1 MSLMKRP
8 TTIFVPAATLLAAC
22 FFSVALSGRQ
32 AAPASAPMAEQ
43 VFKNIQVLKGIP
55 VDEFMGTMGFF
66 ATATGLNCTDC
77 HIDES
82 GGSWARYADDNAL
95 KQQTRRMVVMMRT
108 INQANFG
115 GRQVVTCYTCH
126 RGFSRPTVMPS
137 INVLYGSPPPDE
149 PGDLI
154 AQVPNQPSPES
165 VLDKFLAAAGGAQRL
180 AAFTSFTAKGTY
192 MGFDDADKSPME
204 VFARA
209 SGERSTVVHTLLG
222 DNTTTI
228 TPTAAWITAPP
239 TDKPV
244 ALMDITGQELQGVQF
259 DASMFFPGRIKQSLT
274 KLRTGIP
281 QLLEDDREVIQI
293 QGNTASGGTVTLLFD
308 EGTGLLARLVRYN
321 ESPVG
326 RIVTRIDY
334 HEYKDVAGVKVPSR
348 WTVAWLSGRSQFELT
363 DIQPNVQIPAA
374 RFAKPALS
382 ATTVVN

>member
-1 MSLMKRP
+1 MTRSSR
-8 TTIFVPAATLLAAC
+8 IFVPAATLLAVC
-22 FFSVALSGRQ
+22 FFGVALSGRQ
-32 AAPASAPMAEQ
+32 AAPSAPPMAEQ
-43 VFKNIQVLKGIP
+43 VFKNVQVLKGIP

-77 HIDES
+77 HIEES

-137 INVLYGSPPPDE
+137 INLLYGSPPLDE

-154 AQVPNQPSPES
+154 TQMPNQPSPES
-165 VLDKFLAAAGGAQRL
+165 VLDKFIAAVGGAQRL
-180 AAFTSFTAKGTY
+180 AAFTSFAAKGTY

-209 SGERSTVVHTLLG
+209 SGERSTIVHTLLG
-222 DNTTTI
+222 DSTTTI
-228 TPTAAWITAPP
+228 TPAGAWITAPP

-259 DASMFFPGRIKQSLT
+259 DASIFFPGRIKESLT

-281 QLLEDDREVIQI
+281 QVLEDDREVIQV
-293 QGNTASGGTVTLLFD
+293 QGNTSSGGTVTLLFD
-308 EGTGLLARLVRYN
+308 SETALLARLVRYN

-326 RIVTRIDY
+326 RIVTRIDF

-363 DIQPNVQIPAA
+363 EIQPNVQIPAA

-382 ATTVVN
+382 ATRIVN

>member
-1 MSLMKRP
+1 MKRS
-8 TTIFVPAATLLAAC
+8 TRFFVSAGTALAGC
-22 FFSVALSGRQ
+22 WFSVALSGNQ
-32 AAPASAPMAEQ
+32 AAPARPPMAEQ

-55 VDEFMGTMGFF
+55 VDEFMNTMGFF

-77 HIDES
+77 HVEES

-108 INQANFG
+108 INQQNFG

-126 RGFSRPTVMPS
+126 RGFSRPTVQPS

-149 PGDLI
+149 PGDLFE
-154 AQVPNQPSPES
+154 QVPNQPSPDA

-180 AAFTSFTAKGTY
+180 AAFTSFTAKGLY

-204 VFARA
+204 IFARA
-209 SGERSTVVHTLLG
+209 SGERSTIVHTLLG

-228 TPTAAWITAPP
+228 TPAAAWITAPP

-244 ALMDITGQELQGVQF
+244 PLMDITGQDLDGVKF
-259 DASMFFPGRIKQSLT
+259 EASMFFPGRIRQSLT

-281 QLLEDDREVIQI
+281 QFLEDDREVIQV
-293 QGNTASGGTVTLLFD
+293 QGNTPSGGTVTLLID
-308 EGTGLLARLVRYN
+308 SETGLPARLVRYN

-334 HEYKDVAGVKVPSR
+334 HEYRDVAGVKIPWR
-348 WTVAWLSGRSQFELT
+348 WTVSWLSGRSQFELT
-363 DIQPNVQIPAA
+363 EVQPNAPIPAA
-374 RFAKPALS
+374 RFVKPALS
-382 ATTVVN
+382 ATTLVN